1 MITGHINLGQ
11 LPDKAVE
18 LVIEARDNHPGLML
32 NQGQL
37 TSSSGSANATLSW
50 RDADSL
56 KALAEL
62 LQKLAALP

>member
-1 MITGHINLGQ
+1 MVSG
-11 LPDKAVE
+11 KAI
-18 LVIEARDNHPGLML
+18 IEARDNQAGLFL

-37 TSSSGSANATLSW
+37 TGGSGSATAILSW
-50 RDADSL
+50 RDADGL